1 MASKTIQ
8 KKEWGAVKK
17 AMPAPELKKTD
28 KPVFDETAPRLQRP
42 PPGAGG
48 GGGGIDAPAVKLMD
62 IDTNKFQITPALR
75 EGSVGDRFL
84 EVKYDANAPMKV
96 RFDDLP
102 NFRRWPFKV
111 GPAMKDGKP
120 LGDSWSG
127 AVDLSP
133 EEYDHYA
140 SFEQHLADVLAPRR
154 EELMLHT
161 LTKNPKT
168 GKPVVPYTEDQF
180 RLAHFKS
187 QLKPADPDKGYKANM
202 RIGVQHE
209 PFGKDGKP
217 RAMPKIWLTKLLGP
231 NQWTRPKPGTVHDLE
246 KGCAICAVIRVVR
259 GIYFGNTG
267 WGMRY
272 TLDEAWI
279 FTNKS
284 AGSVSSIDTSHMQEV
299 PDPDD
304 DEVKP
309 EPETQ
314 VRPFMDDALVG
325 YDDGTGANGAASV
338 YDNDA

>member
-1 MASKTIQ
+1 MATKAIQ

-17 AMPAPELKKTD
+17 PAPDLKKPD
-28 KPVFDETAPRLQRP
+28 KVAAVDNTAPRLQRP
-42 PPGAGG
+42 PTNSTGG
-48 GGGGIDAPAVKLMD
+48 GGGMDTPVVKLMD
-62 IDTNKFQITPALR
+62 FDVGKFQIVPELR

-84 EVKYDANAPMKV
+84 EVKYDGNMIKI

-102 NFRRWPFKV
+102 GFRRWPFTA

-140 SFEQHLADVLAPRR
+140 SVEQHLADVLAPRA

-180 RLAHFKS
+180 RLGHFKS

-202 RIGVQHE
+202 RIGVQNE
-209 PFGKDGKP
+209 PFTKEGKP

-231 NQWTRPKPGTVHDLE
+231 NQWTKPQPGTVHDLV

-259 GIYFGNTG
+259 GVYFGNTG

-284 AGSVSSIDTSHMQEV
+284 AGSVSAIDTSHMQEV
-299 PDPDD
+299 DDPDD
-304 DEVKP
+304 EPKAK
-309 EPETQ
+309 PETQ
-314 VRPFMDDALVG
+314 VRPFMNDTLPG
-325 YDDGTGANGAASV
+325 YDDGTGNNNGAAALTY
-338 YDNDA
+338 YDNDE